1 MPLSAV
7 LRPALLSAL
16 LLLSGTAQSGSALQP
31 DMDRV
36 MQSVRISGCESYPY
50 GAVSPAAA
58 AAQRLRDDLQE
69 GLRQGLQCLA
79 GEGPAGALHPYHEVQ
94 ARRLVVLLESP
105 QIKNFHCVADE
116 MYADAVAT
124 QAEPLPEGDGLATVL
139 QRVRHPAVV
148 LDVYRIGGLLS
159 QRYSEETY
167 RQFFNLSEPQIREH
181 LTGQPLHLDSSH
193 RYGDM
198 PALLFHEMVHWL
210 GHSHSY
216 IHPDVTHLYETCC
229 FGGSD
234 YIDDPAL
241 NRQYQLEACNILRDD
256 ELWSANRYQKVRLW
270 HHKGYDRLKGRMRE
284 AAD

>member
-16 LLLSGTAQSGSALQP
+16 LLLHGSALGDSLQP
-31 DMDRV
+31 DMARV
-36 MQSVRISGCESYPY
+36 MQSVRISGCEGYPY
-50 GAVSPAAA
+50 GEIRPAAA
-58 AAQRLRDDLQE
+58 AEQQLRRDLQQ
-69 GLRQGLQCLA
+69 GLQRGLQCLA
-79 GEGPAGALHPYHEVQ
+79 GNGPAGPLHPYHEAQ
-94 ARRLVVLLESP
+94 ARRLVALLESP
-105 QIKNFHCVADE
+105 QVKHFLCVADE

-124 QAEPLPEGDGLATVL
+124 QAEPLPQGDGLAPIL

-193 RYGDM
+193 RYSDM
-198 PALLFHEMVHWL
+198 SALLFHEVVHWL

-241 NRQYQLEACNILRDD
+241 NQQYQREACNILRDD

-270 HHKGYDRLKGRMRE
+270 HHKGYDLLKGRMRE